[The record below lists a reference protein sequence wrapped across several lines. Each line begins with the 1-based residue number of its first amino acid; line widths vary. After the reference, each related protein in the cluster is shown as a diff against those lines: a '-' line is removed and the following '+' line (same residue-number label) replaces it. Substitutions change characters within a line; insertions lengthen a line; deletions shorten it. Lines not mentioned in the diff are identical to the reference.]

1 MSRRAEFRA
10 RHRARFGHV
19 PRAVWDRKAASAM
32 INAVLAAVK
41 ERVFGRRLD
50 GEGKPFPSGIT
61 LVDTG
66 ALKRATKVLT
76 RGRMRLRLGVRGSGR
91 EGKYGSILDHRFH
104 WLALAPE
111 DLAVMRRFVRQ
122 GVIDAMA
129 RSRAARI

>member
-10 RHRARFGHV
+10 RHRAKFGHV

-41 ERVFGRRLD
+41 ERVFERRLD
-50 GEGKPFPSGIT
+50 GEGKPFAVGIT

-66 ALKRATKVLT
+66 ALRRATKVLT
-76 RGRMRLRLGVRGSGR
+76 RGRMRLRIGIRGSGR

-111 DLAVMRRFVRQ
+111 DLAVMRKLVRQ